1 MGTAYIWLLV
11 IIIALLFL
19 ITKNSYEAVAII
31 LGAVSANSVAWR
43 GLGFKLQLLVF
54 LVIAIMVILIVNYK
68 YRSSSYS
75 KIAAVSPLIGLT
87 VLITEDINNNL
98 RTGKVTDGENTWTA
112 INNGMKVLA
121 VGESVNVIGIID
133 DILIVE

>member
-11 IIIALLFL
+11 IIIALLFV

-75 KIAAVSPLIGLT
+75 KISAVSPLIGLT

-98 RTGKVTDGENTWTA
+98 RTGKVTDGENTWNA
-112 INNGMKVLA
+112 INNGMEVLA
-121 VGESVNVIGIID
+121 VGESVNVIGIIG